1 MSEPRFTT
9 ILFRVSGSEDAY
21 TVPGFGATPAGALDT
36 VSDDDALR
44 QSLLLLLSTHPGE
57 RVMRPTYGCPLERFV
72 FAPNDETTAGLV
84 IHEVRSSI
92 ERCEPRVE
100 VVGIDVRPN
109 PDDIS
114 RLEIE
119 VSYRARASAVSGS
132 VSVPLTLQ
140 P

>member
-9 ILFRVSGSEDAY
+9 VLFRVSGSDGAGM
-21 TVPGFGATPAGALDT
+21 PGFGATPAGMLET
-36 VSDDDALR
+36 VTDDDALR
-44 QSLLLLLSTHPGE
+44 QSLLLLLSTNPGE

-84 IHEVRSSI
+84 IHEVRSAI
-92 ERCEPRVE
+92 ERCEPRVD
-100 VVGIDVRPN
+100 VVGIDVRPGA
-109 PDDIS
+109 DGVS

-119 VSYRARASAVSGS
+119 VSYRARASAVTGS
-132 VSVPLTLQ
+132 VSLPVMLQ